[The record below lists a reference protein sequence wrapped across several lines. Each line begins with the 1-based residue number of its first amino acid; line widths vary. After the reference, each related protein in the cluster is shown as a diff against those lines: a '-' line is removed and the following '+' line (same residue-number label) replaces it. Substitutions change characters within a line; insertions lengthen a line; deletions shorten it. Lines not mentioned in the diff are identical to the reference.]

1 MFGNH
6 TCVDEITQMVHPIRT
21 VLVAC
26 FHNLFVPAE
35 NGAMLILD
43 FFCFLGV
50 FGLSC
55 VFLVLFGVFV
65 SFYYI
70 VLSIFAILFD
80 FMILSF

>member
-1 MFGNH
+1 M
-6 TCVDEITQMVHPIRT
+6 DEITQMVHPIRT

-35 NGAMLILD
+35 N
-43 FFCFLGV
+43 FLGV